1 MSTRVLGC
9 SMLIESNGAV
19 RSSSYERVADESG
32 ADEAGAD
39 MTGADDA
46 GVAVADDAAA
56 DDAGACD
63 GLVFGN
69 FCINSPGVGICA
81 ACASRMISIS
91 HAAAGLGAW
100 PSSPWPFSNSC
111 HARPRR
117 AMPDSARPAIISRSL
132 SISASLLPPAAC
144 MLARWIKS
152 KRSVTSIS
160 GSAPRL

>member
-1 MSTRVLGC
+1 MPTPVS
-9 SMLIESNGAV
+9 IGAV
-19 RSSSYERVADESG
+19 SIGPVSIDAVSADDATG
-32 ADEAGAD
+32 ADVTGADVTGADAAGAD
-39 MTGADDA
+39 DTLGGD
-46 GVAVADDAAA
+46 
-56 DDAGACD
+56 D

-81 ACASRMISIS
+81 VCASRMISIS